1 MLNNFSGMQS
11 GKSRMWESLQG
22 QTTQSLQQIKYKE
35 EKERKKRMGKPKIV
49 KGRVTRHPNLSIIT
63 LVHA

>member
-49 KGRVTRHPNLSIIT
+49 KGRVIRHPNLSIIT